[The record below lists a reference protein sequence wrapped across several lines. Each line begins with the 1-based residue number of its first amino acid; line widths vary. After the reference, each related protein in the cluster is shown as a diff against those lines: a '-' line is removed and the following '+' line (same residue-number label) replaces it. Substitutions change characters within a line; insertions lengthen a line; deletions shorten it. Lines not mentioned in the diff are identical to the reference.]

1 MKRIIA
7 YLGIIIFIFLVL
19 GCSTTKNMAPKKQP
33 AKEQEKKTGIVNE
46 FFDPLI
52 LDDDDLKVKKTI
64 SAEPKSDQA
73 KEDASQSGT
82 EFQKMETVAGFRVQI
97 CAVSN
102 EERAKEI
109 QRDALLKFINED
121 VYLIY
126 DSPYY
131 KVRVG
136 NCPTRYEADKLQ
148 QLAVEKGFED
158 AWVVRTN
165 ITVKQ
170 NDYSPKN

>member
-1 MKRIIA
+1 MKKTIA
-7 YLGIIIFIFLVL
+7 YLVTIIFVFLIL
-19 GCSTTKNMAPKKQP
+19 GCSTTKNMATKKQP
-33 AKEQEKKTGIVNE
+33 AKEEEKKTGIVNE

-52 LDDDDLKVKKTI
+52 LNEDDLKVKKTI
-64 SAEPKSDQA
+64 AAESKSDQV
-73 KEDASQSGT
+73 KEDASQSGN
-82 EFQKMETVAGFRVQI
+82 EFQKTETVAGFRVQI

-126 DSPYY
+126 DNPYY

-136 NCPTRYEADKLQ
+136 NSPTRYEADKLQ
-148 QLAVEKGFED
+148 QLAIEKGFED